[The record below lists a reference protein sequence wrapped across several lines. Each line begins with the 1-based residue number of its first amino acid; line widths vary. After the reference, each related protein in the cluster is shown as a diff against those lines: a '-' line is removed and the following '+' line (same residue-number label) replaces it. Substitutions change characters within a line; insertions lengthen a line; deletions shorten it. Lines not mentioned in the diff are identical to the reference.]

1 MEEIDRKYAVAFR
14 NYASQF
20 TLCSTIKKN
29 IQIFIEEKISYENQ
43 VKSLKEE
50 LYQISLINSMNKI
63 KGREVNY
70 GFNSDQGKKK
80 KAILESEISKFKKK
94 MEPIT
99 QILVRVNAE
108 LLENVKYQNK
118 NEIIFLY

>member
-14 NYASQF
+14 NYTLQF

-29 IQIFIEEKISYENQ
+29 IQILIEEKISYENQ
-43 VKSLKEE
+43 VKYLKEE

-80 KAILESEISKFKKK
+80 KLILESEISKFNKK
-94 MEPIT
+94 MEPIR

-108 LLENVKYQNK
+108 LLENVNYSK
-118 NEIIFLY
+118 